1 MDKVKVD
8 IIGLSSSP
16 SVGGAYALLLKES
29 YGSRR
34 LPIIIGSFEAQ
45 AIASALENITPP
57 RPMTHDLLKNVIVEL
72 GASVVEIFID
82 ELVENTFYAKL
93 VLDIAGVTTSVDARP
108 SDAIALSV
116 RTGADIYVNETVMD
130 RASFIPSSDSVL
142 PSEGKAQEE
151 LESEETENIST
162 SSFEAKLS
170 VLEKQ
175 LNEAINNEEYERA
188 AKLRDEISR
197 LTGKAN

>member
-1 MDKVKVD
+1 LDKVKVD

-57 RPMTHDLLKNVIVEL
+57 RPMTHDLLKNIIDEL
-72 GASVVEIFID
+72 GASVVEVFID

-93 VLDIAGVTTSVDARP
+93 VLEIAGVTTSVDARP
-108 SDAIALSV
+108 SDAIAVAV

-130 RASFIPSSDSVL
+130 RAAFIPSSN
-142 PSEGKAQEE
+142 SEIPAAEKSEAG
-151 LESEETENIST
+151 LEAETENIST

-175 LNEAINNEEYERA
+175 LKEAIDNEEYERA
-188 AKLRDEISR
+188 ARLRDEISR

>member
-45 AIASALENITPP
+45 AIASALENIIPP
-57 RPMTHDLLKNVIVEL
+57 RPMTHDLINSIIKEL

-93 VLDIAGVTTSVDARP
+93 ILEIAGVTTSVDARP
-108 SDAIALSV
+108 SDAIAISV

-130 RASFIPSSDSVL
+130 RASFIPSSDPILAS
-142 PSEGKAQEE
+142 AQQENE
-151 LESEETENIST
+151 PKENEENIST
-162 SSFEAKLS
+162 NSFEAKLS

-175 LNEAINNEEYERA
+175 LKEAIDNEEYERA
-188 AKLRDEISR
+188 AKLRDEIAK
-197 LTGKAN
+197 LTGKTN

>member
-57 RPMTHDLLKNVIVEL
+57 RPMTHDLLKNIIDEL
-72 GASVVEIFID
+72 GASVVEVFID

-93 VLDIAGVTTSVDARP
+93 VLEIAGVTTSVDARP
-108 SDAIALSV
+108 SDAIAVAV

-130 RASFIPSSDSVL
+130 RAAFIPSSN
-142 PSEGKAQEE
+142 SEIPAAEKSEAG
-151 LESEETENIST
+151 LEAETENIST

-175 LNEAINNEEYERA
+175 LKEAIDNEEYERA
-188 AKLRDEISR
+188 ARLRDEISR

>member
-57 RPMTHDLLKNVIVEL
+57 RPMTHDLLKNIIDEL
-72 GASVVEIFID
+72 GASVVEVFID

-93 VLDIAGVTTSVDARP
+93 VLEIAGVTTSVDARP
-108 SDAIALSV
+108 SDAIAVAV
-116 RTGADIYVNETVMD
+116 RTVADIYVNETVMD
-130 RASFIPSSDSVL
+130 RAAFIPSSN
-142 PSEGKAQEE
+142 SEIPAAEKSEAG
-151 LESEETENIST
+151 LEAETENIST

-175 LNEAINNEEYERA
+175 LKEAIDNEEYERA
-188 AKLRDEISR
+188 ARLRDEISR

>member
-1 MDKVKVD
+1 MNKIRVD

-29 YGSRR
+29 YGSKR

-57 RPMTHDLLKNVIVEL
+57 RPMTHDLMKSIIEEL
-72 GASVVEIFID
+72 GASVVEVFID

-93 VLDIAGVTTSVDARP
+93 ILEIAGVTTSVDART
-108 SDAIALSV
+108 SDAIAIAV
-116 RTGADIYVNETVMD
+116 RTKADIYVNEIVMD
-130 RASFIPSSDSVL
+130 RAGFIPTSESILSNSANSLSDDEIEEISSS
-142 PSEGKAQEE
+142 A
-151 LESEETENIST
+151 
-162 SSFEAKLS
+162 SFEAKIS
-170 VLEKQ
+170 YLEKQ
-175 LNEAINNEEYERA
+175 LKDAIEKEDYERA
-188 AKLRDEISR
+188 AKLRDEITK

>member
-57 RPMTHDLLKNVIVEL
+57 RPMTHDLLKSIIDEL
-72 GASVVEIFID
+72 GASVVEVFID

-93 VLDIAGVTTSVDARP
+93 VLEIAGVTTSVDARP
-108 SDAIALSV
+108 SDAIAVAV
-116 RTGADIYVNETVMD
+116 RTAADIYVNETVMD
-130 RASFIPSSDSVL
+130 RAAFIPSSNSEL
-142 PSEGKAQEE
+142 PAAEKSEAS
-151 LESEETENIST
+151 LDAETENVST

-175 LNEAINNEEYERA
+175 LKEAIDNEEYERA

>member
-1 MDKVKVD
+1 MDKIKVD

-29 YGSRR
+29 FGSRR
-34 LPIIIGSFEAQ
+34 LPIIIGGFEAQ

-57 RPMTHDLLKNVIVEL
+57 RPMTHDLLKNVIGEL
-72 GASVVEIFID
+72 GASVVEVFID

-93 VLDIAGVTTSVDARP
+93 VLDIAGITTSVDARP
-108 SDAIALSV
+108 SDAIALAV
-116 RTGADIYVNETVMD
+116 RTGADIYINETVMD
-130 RASFIPSSDSVL
+130 RAAFIPSSDSVM
-142 PSEGKAQEE
+142 PTEKESGKDKYEE
-151 LESEETENIST
+151 ENVST

-175 LNEAINNEEYERA
+175 LKEAIDNEEYERA
-188 AKLRDEISR
+188 AKLRDEIAK

>member
-57 RPMTHDLLKNVIVEL
+57 RPMTHDLLKNIIDEL
-72 GASVVEIFID
+72 GASVVEVFID

-93 VLDIAGVTTSVDARP
+93 VLEIAGVTTSVDARP
-108 SDAIALSV
+108 SDAIAVSV

-130 RASFIPSSDSVL
+130 RAAFIPSSN
-142 PSEGKAQEE
+142 SEIPAEE
-151 LESEETENIST
+151 KSEAGLEAETENIST

-175 LNEAINNEEYERA
+175 LKEAIDNEEYERA
-188 AKLRDEISR
+188 ARLRDEISR

>member
-1 MDKVKVD
+1 MDKIKVD

-29 YGSRR
+29 FGSRR
-34 LPIIIGSFEAQ
+34 LPIIIGGFEAQ

-57 RPMTHDLLKNVIVEL
+57 RPMTHDLLKNVIGEL
-72 GASVVEIFID
+72 GASVVEVFID

-93 VLDIAGVTTSVDARP
+93 VLDIAGITTSVDARP
-108 SDAIALSV
+108 SDAIALAV
-116 RTGADIYVNETVMD
+116 RTGADIYINETVMD
-130 RASFIPSSDSVL
+130 RAAFIPSSDSVM
-142 PSEGKAQEE
+142 PTEKESNKDKYEE
-151 LESEETENIST
+151 ENVST

-175 LNEAINNEEYERA
+175 LKEAIDNEEYERA
-188 AKLRDEISR
+188 AKLRDEIAK

>member
-57 RPMTHDLLKNVIVEL
+57 RPMTHDLLKNIIDEL
-72 GASVVEIFID
+72 GASVVEVFID

-93 VLDIAGVTTSVDARP
+93 VLEIAGVTTSVDARP
-108 SDAIALSV
+108 SDAIAVSV

-130 RASFIPSSDSVL
+130 RAAFIPSSN
-142 PSEGKAQEE
+142 SEIPAAEKSEAG
-151 LESEETENIST
+151 LEAETENIST

-175 LNEAINNEEYERA
+175 LKEAIDNEEYERA
-188 AKLRDEISR
+188 ARLRDEISR